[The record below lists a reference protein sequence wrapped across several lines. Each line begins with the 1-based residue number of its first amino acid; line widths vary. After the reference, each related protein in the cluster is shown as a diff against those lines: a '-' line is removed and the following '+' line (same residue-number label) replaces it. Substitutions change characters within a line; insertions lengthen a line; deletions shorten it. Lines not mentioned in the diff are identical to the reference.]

1 MTKDN
6 TLWIQLTPTEANALM
21 MLLDGEMESRF
32 RYEGLDLKEWET
44 LDKILAYH
52 KKPNK
57 LCETQATK
65 LTHMMRLYHKFKTWY
80 MENCNEQISN

>member
-21 MLLDGEMESRF
+21 VLLDGEMESRF

-44 LDKILAYH
+44 LDLEAYKILA
-52 KKPNK
+52 
-57 LCETQATK
+57 
-65 LTHMMRLYHKFKTWY
+65 YHKFKTWY
-80 MENCNEQISN
+80 MENCSEQISN